1 MTPTPPGSTNA
12 VSVASFP
19 LIDAWT
25 QAEAGDGTAR
35 GNFFAKKAT
44 FWEDWGERDA
54 RGLLIAPDAA
64 GGCDCPLDYVE
75 LGKWALLP
83 QDDATLE
90 ELVRMGRRDAE
101 RWAECS
107 GRGDAIA
114 VADVDDAVRAA

>member
-1 MTPTPPGSTNA
+1 M
-12 VSVASFP
+12 
-19 LIDAWT
+19 
-25 QAEAGDGTAR
+25 
-35 GNFFAKKAT
+35 
-44 FWEDWGERDA
+44 
-54 RGLLIAPDAA
+54 LIAPDAA

-101 RWAECS
+101 RWAECT

-114 VADVDDAVRAA
+114 VADADDAVRAA